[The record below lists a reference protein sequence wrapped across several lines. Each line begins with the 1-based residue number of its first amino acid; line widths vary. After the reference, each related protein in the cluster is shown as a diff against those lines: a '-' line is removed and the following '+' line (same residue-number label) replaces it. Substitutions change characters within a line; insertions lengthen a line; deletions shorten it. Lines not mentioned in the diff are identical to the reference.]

1 MSDRDAIRRSRSL
14 LRELSASDA
23 QLAERALEQDEKRR
37 RKILDAQARDIENAE
52 DDAERRLSTLV
63 GKRELPALRRA
74 LRDEHLKVRG
84 LLQPPKGLGRDPSQL
99 NAARKRKGDALLKE
113 FGVRRDKLKKISATF
128 QKRAPKIATP
138 FGKVV
143 PGFHTRSNLAQW
155 TKLSPLHLTPLPWG
169 AIPPLAPADPGPF
182 SLFRPP
188 FFDWPDR
195 FEKSQSND
203 TSVSRQHFSHA
214 FAGYVGHDTS
224 MTVDGDPFA
233 GAGMVVETRM
243 GFIFDAPAAGP
254 LEIIVDATNATGT
267 HDIRTTNEWGW
278 SDTDAEQINYLQVE
292 VLHSN
297 VPEYFLA
304 EMSKLTNRDELTT
317 KHHETLIPGDHY
329 YAHFVGSR
337 PVTAGRS
344 VVILVGTGNLE
355 NCKCDDVRFD
365 SDTYFHWLIKSVEVR
380 VRP

>member
-99 NAARKRKGDALLKE
+99 NAARKRKGDALAQRIRSQARQAE
-113 FGVRRDKLKKISATF
+113 ENQRDISEAGAENCDTF
-128 QKRAPKIATP
+128 RQGRPRLPHAQQPRAMDEIVAAPSHA
-138 FGKVV
+138 VA
-143 PGFHTRSNLAQW
+143 L
-155 TKLSPLHLTPLPWG
+155 G

-278 SDTDAEQINYLQVE
+278 SDTDAEQINYLTGGGPAFE
-292 VLHSN
+292 
-297 VPEYFLA
+297 
-304 EMSKLTNRDELTT
+304 R
-317 KHHETLIPGDHY
+317 PGV
-329 YAHFVGSR
+329 FPG
-337 PVTAGRS
+337 
-344 VVILVGTGNLE
+344 
-355 NCKCDDVRFD
+355 
-365 SDTYFHWLIKSVEVR
+365 
-380 VRP
+380 